1 VIPHGAGSIGGRC
14 IEAGVRSS
22 LADLHTDPT
31 SIRGSNT
38 MSDTVLVAETGR
50 PTGSAASRRLRSE
63 GSIPAVVYGQGMDPL
78 TISVNRRDL
87 RLALSGAAGMNTVL
101 DLTVD
106 GTVYPAIVK
115 DIQRH
120 PVRRTVSHVD
130 FIQINLSES
139 ITVSVPLRLVGE
151 APEVENNNGLVDPAV
166 DSIEVVT
173 TPRLIPDEI
182 VVDISEM
189 TMDSVIRL
197 ADIELPEGVEATGDP
212 DSTVVTVIALRAE
225 PTAEELEDAAGE
237 TTGAATTET
246 ADEASEASDDA
257 SSDDDAG

>member
-1 VIPHGAGSIGGRC
+1 
-14 IEAGVRSS
+14 
-22 LADLHTDPT
+22 
-31 SIRGSNT
+31 
-38 MSDTVLVAETGR
+38 
-50 PTGSAASRRLRSE
+50 
-63 GSIPAVVYGQGMDPL
+63 L